1 LLHGPTHYRV
11 VVFSRSLSPPDGEA
25 AADSLTMQRPSKLCI
40 FQANTSLF
48 WREKTLH
55 ILSADSHLGQGSI
68 LMFTGYQSNSLTIIF
83 QIMKFFFVVVVV
95 DRREVENVVDLKFDI
110 VPLINAR
117 IFFSQKKIQCLD
129 YDLDQF

>member
-1 LLHGPTHYRV
+1 
-11 VVFSRSLSPPDGEA
+11 
-25 AADSLTMQRPSKLCI
+25 MQRPSKLCI

-48 WREKTLH
+48 WREKILH
-55 ILSADSHLGQGSI
+55 ILSADSHLGEGSI

-95 DRREVENVVDLKFDI
+95 HRREVENVVDLKFDI
-110 VPLINAR
+110 VPLINVR